1 MKKPRMR
8 PMEVLAA
15 LRARVYTVCLTTGA
29 LTRTSTGRRVTPFTK
44 KGGRRL
50 VRVYVAGKVKAI
62 HLARLVW
69 MAGADRTI
77 PKQFEVHHR
86 DERNDSDGFANLI
99 CLHRL
104 DHRKMH
110 AATEVYAEDIPY

>member
-1 MKKPRMR
+1 
-8 PMEVLAA
+8 MEVLAA
-15 LRARVYTVCLTTGA
+15 LQQRVYTVDLETA
-29 LTRTSTGRRVTPFTK
+29 EVTRRQTGRVVTPFVK
-44 KGGRRL
+44 KSGRKL
-50 VRVYVAGKVKAI
+50 IRVYVNGKVKAI

-69 MAGADRTI
+69 MAGSKRTI

-86 DERNDSDGFANLI
+86 DEQNDSDGFENLI

-110 AATEVYAEDIPY
+110 ANVVEEPVPW

>member
-1 MKKPRMR
+1 MPRPR
-8 PMEVLAA
+8 LTPMEVLKAI
-15 LRARVYTVCLTTGA
+15 RQRVYTVDLDTA
-29 LTRTSTGRRVTPFTK
+29 EVTRRQTRRVVTPFTK
-44 KGGRRL
+44 KGGRKL
-50 VRVYVAGKVKAI
+50 VRVYVNGKVKAI

-77 PKQFEVHHR
+77 PKQFEVHHF
-86 DERNDSDGFANLI
+86 DEKNDSDGYANLI

-110 AATEVYAEDIPY
+110 ARSYAEEEPVPW